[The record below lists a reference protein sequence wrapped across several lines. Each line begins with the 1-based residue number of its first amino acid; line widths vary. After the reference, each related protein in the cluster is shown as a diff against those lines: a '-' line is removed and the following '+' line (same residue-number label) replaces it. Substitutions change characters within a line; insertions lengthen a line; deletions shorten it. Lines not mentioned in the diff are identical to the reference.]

1 MNNIYRSARY
11 RALMLFLSRAICGV
25 TLICGATL
33 APIMSRAQETTPAA
47 NPPGARRLTLA
58 EAVAL
63 AMKNNRA
70 VLLAQ
75 TGVSLAGA
83 AHREAQ
89 SAFRPS
95 IFLGS
100 GLAATKGFPLSIEGS
115 APSIFQV
122 QTQMALV
129 NNSLRSQEREAA
141 GMEHAAEKSLDDKRY
156 AVIAQT
162 VLAYLDLERSR
173 RSLEYLKGHAQ
184 ILKDTAA
191 LMADRVSEGLEPPL
205 EETKARLNAA
215 RAQSDS
221 LAIEKQIAM
230 LEFSLRD
237 LTGIPQSETLALAS
251 AEIPPL
257 PADETLDHLITRA
270 LDNNAA
276 IKAIEEEVR
285 AKELRVKG
293 EQSTLWPRINLVG
306 QYGLFSDINNYS
318 KYFNHF
324 TRNNLTFGISIAV
337 PLFDRYRSSAVLSKA
352 EAELASARLRA
363 SEARS
368 GISRQIRQAWGDV
381 EQQAAAEEVAKLELE
396 VARKSLEATLAQYE
410 EGRVN
415 RLAVEQAR
423 SQENQAWIGFF
434 QAGYQAEKARLD
446 LLQLGGEIQTAF
458 LH

>member
-1 MNNIYRSARY
+1 MS
-11 RALMLFLSRAICGV
+11 FLSIAICV
-25 TLICGATL
+25 SPLTSL
-33 APIMSRAQETTPAA
+33 AQEATPAA
-47 NPPGARRLTLA
+47 SAPGARRLTLA
-58 EAVAL
+58 EAVSL
-63 AMKNNRA
+63 AMKNNRT
-70 VLLAQ
+70 VLLAE

-100 GLAATKGFPLSIEGS
+100 GIAATKGFPLSIEGS

-141 GMEHAAEKSLDDKRY
+141 GMEQASEKSLDEKRD

-162 VLAYLDLERSR
+162 VLAYLDLDRSR

-191 LMADRVSEGLEPPL
+191 LMADRVAGGLEPPL
-205 EETKARLNAA
+205 EETKARLNVA
-215 RAQSDS
+215 RAQSD
-221 LAIEKQIAM
+221 AVAMEKQIAM
-230 LEFSLRD
+230 LEFNLRD
-237 LTGIPQSETLALAS
+237 LTGILQSETLALVS
-251 AEIPPL
+251 PEIPPL
-257 PADETLDHLITRA
+257 AADETLDHLIARA
-270 LDNNAA
+270 LDKNAA

-293 EQSTLWPRINLVG
+293 EQSTFWPRINLVG

-318 KYFNHF
+318 KYFNNF
-324 TRNNLTFGISIAV
+324 TRNNLTVGFSIAV

-363 SEARS
+363 SDARS

-396 VARKSLEATLAQYE
+396 VARKSLEAVLAQYE

-434 QAGYQAEKARLD
+434 QAGYLAEKARLD

>member
-1 MNNIYRSARY
+1 MNNTFPSARTQ
-11 RALMLFLSRAICGV
+11 ALQLFLSRAICCAI
-25 TLICGATL
+25 LICGTL
-33 APIMSRAQETTPAA
+33 FAPRASRAQETAPAA
-47 NPPGARRLTLA
+47 SPPGARRLTLA

-63 AMKNNRA
+63 AMKNSRA
-70 VLLAQ
+70 VLLAE
-75 TGVSLAGA
+75 TSVSLADA

-95 IFLGS
+95 IFMGS
-100 GLAATKGFPLSIEGS
+100 GAAATKGFPLSIEGS

-129 NNSLRSQEREAA
+129 NNSLRGQERESAGMQLAA
-141 GMEHAAEKSLDDKRY
+141 GKSLDEKRD
-156 AVIAQT
+156 AVIEQT
-162 VLAYLDLERSR
+162 ALAYLDLDRSR

-191 LMADRVSEGLEPPL
+191 LMADRVTEGLEPPL

-215 RAQSDS
+215 RAQSDA
-221 LAIEKQIAM
+221 LAMEKQIAM
-230 LEFSLRD
+230 LEFNLRD
-237 LTGIPQSETLALAS
+237 LTGIPQSETLALVT

-257 PADETLDHLITRA
+257 PADETLERLITRA

-276 IKAIEEEVR
+276 IKAAEEEVR
-285 AKELRVKG
+285 AKELRAKG
-293 EQSTLWPRINLVG
+293 ERSSLWPRINLVG

-318 KYFNHF
+318 RYFQHF
-324 TRNNLTFGISIAV
+324 TRNNITFGVSIAV
-337 PLFDRYRSSAVLSKA
+337 PVFDRYRSSAVFSKA
-352 EAELASARLRA
+352 EAELAAARLRA
-363 SEARS
+363 SDARS

-396 VARKSLEATLAQYE
+396 VARKSLEAVLSQFE

-415 RLAVEQAR
+415 RLVVEQAR

-446 LLQLGGEIQTAF
+446 LLQLGGEIQAAF

>member
-1 MNNIYRSARY
+1 MNNTCCSARY
-11 RALMLFLSRAICGV
+11 RAIMFFLSRAICV
-25 TLICGATL
+25 AMLICA
-33 APIMSRAQETTPAA
+33 APSISRAQQTASA
-47 NPPGARRLTLA
+47 VNPPGVRRLTLA
-58 EAVAL
+58 EAVAM
-63 AMKNNRA
+63 AMKNNRS

-75 TGVSLAGA
+75 TGVSLADA

-95 IFLGS
+95 IFMGS
-100 GLAATKGFPLSIEGS
+100 GIAATRGFPLSIEGS
-115 APSIFQV
+115 APSIFQI
-122 QTQMALV
+122 QSQMALV

-141 GMEHAAEKSLDDKRY
+141 GMEQAAEKSLDEKRD
-156 AVIAQT
+156 AIIAQT
-162 VLAYLDLERSR
+162 VLAYLDLDRSR

-184 ILKDTAA
+184 ILKDTAG
-191 LMADRVSEGLEPPL
+191 LMADRVAEGIEPPL

-215 RAQSDS
+215 RAQNDS
-221 LAIEKQIAM
+221 VTMEKQIAM
-230 LEFSLRD
+230 LEFNLRD
-237 LTGIPQSETLALAS
+237 LTGIPQSETFSLVS

-257 PADETLDHLITRA
+257 PADETLDHLIARA

-276 IKAIEEEVR
+276 IKAIEEEVH

-293 EQSTLWPRINLVG
+293 EQSTFWPRINLVG

-318 KYFNHF
+318 KYFNNF
-324 TRNNLTFGISIAV
+324 TRNNLTVGFSIAV

-363 SEARS
+363 SDARS

-381 EQQAAAEEVAKLELE
+381 EQQSAAEEVAKLELE
-396 VARKSLEATLAQYE
+396 VARKSLEAVLAQYQ
-410 EGRVN
+410 EGRVS
-415 RLAVEQAR
+415 RMVVEQAR

-434 QAGYQAEKARLD
+434 QAGYLVDKARLD